1 MTNTITIKYFKI
13 EIIKLKHFLTFKAT
27 KIFKIGEIFLFNNE
41 IYHNFTIKLTLEY
54 LLRVYYKCEALN
66 ARLKDL

>member
-13 EIIKLKHFLTFKAT
+13 EIIKLKNFLTFKAT
-27 KIFKIGEIFLFNNE
+27 KIFRIREIFLFNNE
-41 IYHNFTIKLTLEY
+41 IYYNFTVKLTLEY

-66 ARLKDL
+66 ACLKDL